1 MRDNPSR
8 LRPITALII
17 TAILAGCSSQP
28 PQQVIQQPLPT
39 VDTTPRTADQL
50 LVQAER
56 ASFPQSAELKI
67 TAAEQLLTEQS
78 YRAQN
83 ILESIPYDELP
94 SDLQARLSL
103 LRAEIAEHSGQNWEV
118 FHWLD
123 REPVINS
130 TDPGLISRSHIL
142 RAKAFNRYGEY
153 LAALD
158 EWLSAMPNLQPEQ
171 QEPLYHDFWATLLH
185 TPHERLMSLNA
196 QTRDNN
202 LKGWLELAMIY
213 SPGKALDRQLENLT
227 QWQNHWSDHPARK
240 FLPDNLDSLTAE
252 AVRHP
257 QKIALLLPTS
267 GPLATAGKSVR
278 DGFMAAYYSSNK
290 NSSNKNSSNKNSS
303 NKNSSNKNSSNNNAT
318 SSNTGEQSIPEV
330 LFFDTYKADIVQL
343 AEQARDSGAELIV
356 GPLDKSNVIR
366 LKQSPPEG
374 VTILAL
380 NYADTGSEDNP
391 TQPAKGPSTDGFYQF
406 GLSTE
411 DEARLAAQRGILDGH
426 RRALIFTSNASWS
439 QRAVESFTNEWKKL
453 EGEVA
458 GISQF
463 DNKTEYSK
471 LAGEALLVNNSQQ
484 RARQISRLLRQ
495 QIGFEPRRRQDI
507 DMIFMAT
514 SPEEARQIKPALA
527 YQYAGNVPAYAT
539 SNAYSGQ
546 TNRSRDQD
554 LNFLRVPIMPWN
566 APGKSSS
573 LKQSITGTW
582 PTARGQYG
590 SLFALGADSYNLH
603 PRLQQLRSLSG
614 SRIDG
619 LTGWLSIDDHG
630 RVSRELSWQIFRNGQ
645 LTPLPIPVQNTDVL
659 ASQSSE

>member
-8 LRPITALII
+8 FRPITALII

-28 PQQVIQQPLPT
+28 TQQVIQQPLPG
-39 VDTTPRTADQL
+39 VETTSRTADQL

-56 ASFPQSAELKI
+56 ATFPESAKLKI
-67 TAAEQLLTEQS
+67 QAAQKLMSDQP
-78 YRAQN
+78 YRAQTV
-83 ILESIPYDELP
+83 LESLQYDNLP
-94 SDLQARLSL
+94 SELQANLSL
-103 LRAEIAEHSGQNWEV
+103 IRAEIAEHNGQNWEV

-130 TDPGLISRSHIL
+130 SDPDLISRSHIL
-142 RAKAFNRYGEY
+142 RARAFNRYGEY

-158 EWLSAMPNLQPEQ
+158 EWLSVIPDLHTDQ
-171 QEPLYHDFWATLLH
+171 QEGLYQGFWTTLLH
-185 TPHERLMSLNA
+185 VPHDRLMALNS
-196 QTRDNN
+196 QTRDTS

-213 SPGKALDRQLENLT
+213 SPGKALDQQLENLN
-227 QWQNHWSDHPARK
+227 QWRSRWSGHPASQ
-240 FLPDNLDSLTAE
+240 FLPANLDTLSPE
-252 AVRHP
+252 AISRP

-278 DGFMAAYYSSNK
+278 DGFMAAYYSAIADHSG
-290 NSSNKNSSNKNSS
+290 SDSQH
-303 NKNSSNKNSSNNNAT
+303 T
-318 SSNTGEQSIPEV
+318 PEV
-330 LFFDTYKADIVQL
+330 LFFDTHKADIPEL
-343 AEQARDSGAELIV
+343 AEKARDEGAELII
-356 GPLDKSNVIR
+356 GPLDKGNVIR

-380 NYADTGSEDNP
+380 NYTDTRKTDSSQSDNSNTP
-391 TQPAKGPSTDGFYQF
+391 TAAGASFYQF

-411 DEARLAAQRGILDGH
+411 DEAKLAAQRGILDGH
-426 RRALIFTSNASWS
+426 HRALIFTSDASWS
-439 QRAVESFTNEWKKL
+439 QRAVESFTAEWKKL
-453 EGEVA
+453 KGEVA

-463 DNKTEYSK
+463 DNQSEYST
-471 LAGEALLVNNSQQ
+471 LAGEALLVDKSQQ
-484 RARQISRLLRQ
+484 RARQINRLLRE
-495 QIGFEPRRRQDI
+495 QIGFEPRRRQDV
-507 DMIFMAT
+507 DMIFMAA
-514 SPEEARQIKPALA
+514 SPEEARQIKPAIA
-527 YQYAGNVPAYAT
+527 YQYAGDIPTYAT

-546 TNRSRDQD
+546 TSRSRDQD
-554 LNFLRVPIMPWN
+554 LNFLRIPVMQWYI
-566 APGKSSS
+566 PGQSSP
-573 LKQSITGTW
+573 LKQSITDTW

-619 LTGWLSIDDHG
+619 LTGWLSINEQG

-659 ASQSSE
+659 AAQTSE

>member
-39 VDTTPRTADQL
+39 VDTSPRTADQL
-50 LVQAER
+50 LIEAER

-67 TAAEQLLTEQS
+67 AAAERLLTEQP
-78 YRAQN
+78 YRVQN
-83 ILESIPYDELP
+83 VLEGIPYDNL
-94 SDLQARLSL
+94 SASLQARLSL
-103 LRAEIAEHSGQNWEV
+103 LRAETAELNGQNWEV

-130 TDPGLISRSHIL
+130 NDPELVTRSHIL

-158 EWLSAMPNLQPEQ
+158 EWLSAMPDLRPEQ
-171 QEPLYHDFWATLLH
+171 QESLYHDFWETLLH
-185 TPHERLMSLNA
+185 VPHERLVSLNA
-196 QTRDNN
+196 QTRDSN

-227 QWQNHWSDHPARK
+227 QWQNRWSDHPARK
-240 FLPDNLDSLTAE
+240 FLPDNLDSLSLDSI
-252 AVRHP
+252 RHP

-278 DGFMAAYYSSNK
+278 DGFMAAYYS
-290 NSSNKNSSNKNSS
+290 
-303 NKNSSNKNSSNNNAT
+303 AT
-318 SSNTGEQSIPEV
+318 TPTTASTTAQNQDTGQQPIPEIM
-330 LFFDTYKADIVQL
+330 FFDTYEADIVQL
-343 AEQARDSGAELIV
+343 AEQAKNAGAELIV
-356 GPLDKSNVIR
+356 GPLDKSNVTR
-366 LKQSPPEG
+366 LEQSRPED

-380 NYADTGSEDNP
+380 NYADI
-391 TQPAKGPSTDGFYQF
+391 STTDDAPPQTENINTIFYQF

-411 DEARLAAQRGILDGH
+411 DEATLAAQRGRLDGH
-426 RRALIFTSNASWS
+426 RRALIFTSKASWS
-439 QRAVESFTNEWKKL
+439 QRAVESFTSEWKKL
-453 EGEVA
+453 DGEIA
-458 GISQF
+458 GISPF
-463 DNKTEYSK
+463 DRDSEYSK
-471 LAGEALLVNNSQQ
+471 LAGEALLVDKSQQ
-484 RARQISRLLRQ
+484 RARQISRLLRE
-495 QIGFEPRRRQDI
+495 QIGFEPRRRQDV

-527 YQYAGNVPAYAT
+527 YQYAGGIPAYAT

-546 TNRSRDQD
+546 INRSRDQD
-554 LNFLRVPIMPWN
+554 LNFLRVPVMPWYT
-566 APGKSSS
+566 PGQSSP
-573 LKQSITGTW
+573 LKQSITDTW
-582 PTARGQYG
+582 SVARGQYG

-645 LTPLPIPVQNTDVL
+645 LAPLPIPVKNTDAL
-659 ASQSSE
+659 ASQSSQ

>member
-8 LRPITALII
+8 FRPIKALII

-28 PQQVIQQPLPT
+28 PQQVIQQPLPK
-39 VDTTPRTADQL
+39 VETTPRTADQL

-56 ASFPQSAELKI
+56 ATFPESAKLKI
-67 TAAEQLLTEQS
+67 QAAEMLVSDQP
-78 YRAQN
+78 YRAQTV
-83 ILESIPYDELP
+83 LESIQYDGLP
-94 SDLQARLSL
+94 SELQANFSL
-103 LRAEIAEHSGQNWEV
+103 LRAEIAEHNGQNWEV

-130 TDPGLISRSHIL
+130 SDPDLVNRSHIL
-142 RAKAFNRYGEY
+142 RARAFNRYGEY

-158 EWLSAMPNLQPEQ
+158 EWLSVIPGLHTDQ
-171 QEPLYHDFWATLLH
+171 QEALYQDFWTTLLH
-185 TPHERLMSLNA
+185 VPHDRLMALNS
-196 QTRDNN
+196 QTRDTS

-213 SPGKALDRQLENLT
+213 SPGKALDQQLENLN
-227 QWQNHWSDHPARK
+227 QWKSSWSGHPASK
-240 FLPDNLDSLTAE
+240 FLPDNLDTLSPE
-252 AVRHP
+252 AISHP

-267 GPLATAGKSVR
+267 GPLATAGKSIR
-278 DGFMAAYYSSNK
+278 DGFMAAYYSAIADHSGSDNQH
-290 NSSNKNSSNKNSS
+290 
-303 NKNSSNKNSSNNNAT
+303 T
-318 SSNTGEQSIPEV
+318 PEV
-330 LFFDTYKADIVQL
+330 LFFDTHKTDILEVAEKAKN
-343 AEQARDSGAELIV
+343 AGAELII
-356 GPLDKSNVIR
+356 GPLDKGNVIK

-380 NYADTGSEDNP
+380 NYTDSSKTDSSQSDDNN
-391 TQPAKGPSTDGFYQF
+391 TPAAAGTSFYQF

-411 DEARLAAQRGILDGH
+411 DEAKLAAQRGILDGH

-439 QRAVESFTNEWKKL
+439 QRAVESFTAEWKKL
-453 EGEVA
+453 KGEVA

-463 DNKTEYSK
+463 DNQSEYSK
-471 LAGEALLVNNSQQ
+471 LAGEALLVDKSQQ
-484 RARQISRLLRQ
+484 RARQISRLLRE
-495 QIGFEPRRRQDI
+495 QIGFEPRRRQDV

-514 SPEEARQIKPALA
+514 SPEEARQIKPAVA
-527 YQYAGNVPAYAT
+527 YQYAGDIPTYAT

-546 TNRSRDQD
+546 ISRSRDQD
-554 LNFLRVPIMPWN
+554 LNFLRIPVMQWN
-566 APGKSSS
+566 IPGQSLP
-573 LKQSITGTW
+573 LKQSITDTW

-619 LTGWLSIDDHG
+619 LTGWLSINEQG

-659 ASQSSE
+659 AAQTSE